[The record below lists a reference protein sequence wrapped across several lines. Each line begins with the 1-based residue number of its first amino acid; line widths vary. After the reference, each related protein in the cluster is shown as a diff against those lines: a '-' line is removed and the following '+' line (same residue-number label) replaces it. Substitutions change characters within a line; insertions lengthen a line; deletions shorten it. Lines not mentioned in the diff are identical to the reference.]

1 MKQYLLFL
9 LIISVTNTFSQSKR
23 VQAITDYERGEFYSK
38 VSYTYDS
45 EGRLS
50 RSDFQGE
57 DGPGD
62 QLIMDFM
69 YEGNTITIDVGGTS
83 IRDLSRSVIH
93 LDQGRATS
101 MEVYGVGGDGKTPD
115 YSDCTTYQFE
125 YDGNGQITRVD
136 MDYDTVEM
144 TWSNG
149 NLIKAHGME
158 KDERSPFI
166 WTYDYEF
173 GDQDNPTLNPFFF
186 EILEDF
192 VEYNLVYTQHYLPQ
206 YFGKRSKKLISKL
219 TDHSSEGSKTSTRV
233 YVFSYVLDSD
243 GDIKEL
249 IIVREDR
256 SGEYIHYYV
265 DYEGTSGISHLTHDS
280 GKIQA
285 IYDMGGV
292 KRDYISKGM
301 NIIKHSDGTTS
312 KIVIK

>member
-1 MKQYLLFL
+1 
-9 LIISVTNTFSQSKR
+9 
-23 VQAITDYERGEFYSK
+23 
-38 VSYTYDS
+38 
-45 EGRLS
+45 
-50 RSDFQGE
+50 
-57 DGPGD
+57 
-62 QLIMDFM
+62 
-69 YEGNTITIDVGGTS
+69 
-83 IRDLSRSVIH
+83 
-93 LDQGRATS
+93 
-101 MEVYGVGGDGKTPD
+101 
-115 YSDCTTYQFE
+115 
-125 YDGNGQITRVD
+125 
-136 MDYDTVEM
+136 
-144 TWSNG
+144 
-149 NLIKAHGME
+149 ME
-158 KDERSPFI
+158 KDERYPFI